1 MASTEAQ
8 KKASIKYQ
16 KKKLKRIPLD
26 VQKSYYESVLLPA
39 VQKSGESVN
48 GFIKKAIADRIEKG
62 K

>member
-1 MASTEAQ
+1 MVSKSQ
-8 KKASIKYQ
+8 VKATNNYKRKNY
-16 KKKLKRIPLD
+16 KRIGLEL
-26 VQKSYYESVLLPA
+26 KKEYYESVLLPA